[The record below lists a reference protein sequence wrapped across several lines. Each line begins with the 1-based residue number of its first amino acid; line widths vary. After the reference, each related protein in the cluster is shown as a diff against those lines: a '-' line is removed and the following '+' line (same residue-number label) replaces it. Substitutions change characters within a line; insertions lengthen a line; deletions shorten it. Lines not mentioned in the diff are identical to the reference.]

1 MRHSLL
7 TAMIA
12 VSLLLGS
19 CAGDWGNTGRIDYSR
34 IDGAYSRR
42 DFAYA
47 GSGRDMTTEIYGNP
61 FRDVA
66 KADFDSAVTSAM
78 AGAHFGPATNFTTTP
93 GDTARPTYR
102 VRMLW
107 NGPRSASPSALCR
120 DTPEGAGGGSESG
133 TARLVAAF
141 CRSDRAVTYVVG
153 SVDDV
158 NGPDDARFLGF
169 VRQVTHQLFPP
180 RDGDFD
186 RERCFM
192 PDC

>member
-1 MRHSLL
+1 MWRSLQ
-7 TAMIA
+7 TAMLGA
-12 VSLLLGS
+12 ALLLGA

-47 GSGRDMTTEIYGNP
+47 GSGRDMRTEIYGTP
-61 FRDVA
+61 FLGVA
-66 KADFDSAVTSAM
+66 KVEFDKAVTDAM
-78 AGAHFGPATNFTTTP
+78 RGAHFGPATNFTTTP
-93 GDTARPTYR
+93 GDSARSTYR

-107 NGPRSASPSALCR
+107 NAPRSASPSRLCEG
-120 DTPEGAGGGSESG
+120 TPEDPGAISEDG
-133 TARLVAAF
+133 RARLIAAF
-141 CRSDRAVTYVVG
+141 CRSDRAITYVVG

-158 NGPDDARFLGF
+158 SGPDDPRFVGF
-169 VRQVTHQLFPP
+169 VRQVTHRLFPP

-192 PDC
+192 LEC